1 MKVIKPV
8 FTGLFLWLAL
18 ASAATAGEV
27 SLNIRYFDKRI
38 YYLENGSI
46 YIEATITNNSPGPFR
61 FKLADDRSFSLD
73 FEVRTLGNRPVETAE
88 ILLRRRSQSQQ
99 VFFREITVESGESFS
114 FVEDLRSYA
123 NLSQSGSF
131 IIQARIYPEL
141 YRRGAGLAQGGPES
155 LGTSGWLESNRLALN
170 IRPPLLPGP
179 DGLAPVMD
187 VETGAALTRERLPP
201 DEVVAYTLSARQKS
215 QWEKFFLY
223 LDLEAMIVRDPYRRR
238 EWQANNE
245 EGRRRMLNRYRDELQ
260 NAVVDGDIS
269 TIPLNFT
276 IERTLYYPLEATV
289 TVLQRFKAGDYT
301 ERKRYT
307 YNLRRKDDLWSI
319 VDYSVVNLGTE

>member
-1 MKVIKPV
+1 MKVVKPV

-18 ASAATAGEV
+18 ASAAAAGEV
-27 SLNIRYFDKRI
+27 SFNIRYFDKRI
-38 YYLENGSI
+38 YYLENGPI
-46 YIEATITNNSPGPFR
+46 YLEATITNNSPGPFR
-61 FKLADDRSFSLD
+61 FKLADDRIFSLD
-73 FEVRTLGNRPVETAE
+73 FEVRTVTNRPMEAADV
-88 ILLRRRSQSQQ
+88 LLRRRNQSQQ

-114 FVEDLRSYA
+114 FVEDIRSYA

-141 YRRGAGLAQGGPES
+141 YRRGGAQPVGGGAGF
-155 LGTSGWLESNRLALN
+155 LESNRLALN
-170 IRPPLLPGP
+170 IRPPALPGP
-179 DGLAPVMD
+179 DGTAPVMD
-187 VETGAALTRERLPP
+187 VETGAALVREKLPP
-201 DEVVAYTLSARQKS
+201 DEVVAYALSARQKS

-223 LDLEAMIVRDPYRRR
+223 LDLEAMINRDAYRRR

-245 EGRRRMLNRYRDELQ
+245 EGRRRMIERYRTELQ

-276 IERTLYYPLEATV
+276 IERTIYDPLEATV
-289 TVLQRFKAGDYT
+289 TVLERFKAGDYT

-307 YNLRRKDDLWSI
+307 YTLRRRDDIWAV
-319 VDYSVVNLGTE
+319 VDYMVVNLGTE

>member
-1 MKVIKPV
+1 MKVVKPV

-18 ASAATAGEV
+18 ASAAFAGEV
-27 SLNIRYFDKRI
+27 SLTIRYFDKRI
-38 YYLENGSI
+38 YYQESGPI

-73 FEVRTLGNRPVETAE
+73 FEVRTLNNRPVEAAE
-88 ILLRRRSQSQQ
+88 LLLRRRSQAQQ

-114 FVEDLRSYA
+114 FVEDIRSYA

-141 YRRGAGLAQGGPES
+141 YRRGAGLAQSGAEGPGS
-155 LGTSGWLESNRLALN
+155 PWLESNRLALSV
-170 IRPPLLPGP
+170 RPPLLPGP
-179 DGLAPVMD
+179 GESLPPPD
-187 VETGAALTRERLPP
+187 VETGAALVREKLPP

-223 LDLEAMIVRDPYRRR
+223 LDLEAMINRDPYRRR
-238 EWQANNE
+238 EWLANNE
-245 EGRRRMLNRYRDELQ
+245 EGRRRMLDRYRAELRETR
-260 NAVVDGDIS
+260 VDGDIS
-269 TIPLNFT
+269 TIPLNFA
-276 IERTLYYPLEATV
+276 IERTLYDPLEATV
-289 TVLQRFKAGDYT
+289 TVLERFKAGDYT

-307 YNLRRKDDLWSI
+307 YNLRRRDDLWSI